1 VKLFTCKSALSP
13 RRVALYLAE
22 KKLEL
27 PTVDVDIPAGANRAP
42 AFLAKNPAG
51 RVPVLELDDGRTL
64 TESDAIIEYL
74 EELHPEPPLIGRDAW
89 QRARTRE
96 AERVIELGML
106 VPIYTIFKHTHESF
120 AGKLQQAPEVA
131 PSQRAQFY
139 EWAAV
144 VDGWLGERPFVAGA
158 ALTLADLTLLMAVD
172 ICAFVGC
179 AIDPAKLPHLARWS
193 GEMHARPGVNR
204 GWPVTID

>member
-1 VKLFTCKSALSP
+1 MKLYSHARALSP

-22 KKLEL
+22 KKLAIE
-27 PTVDVDIPAGANRAP
+27 TVDVDIPGGAQRAP
-42 AFLAKNPAG
+42 AFLAKNPLG

-74 EELHPEPPLIGRDAW
+74 EELHPEPPLVGRDAW

-106 VPIYTIFKHTHESF
+106 VPLYTIFKHTHPSYAEKI
-120 AGKLQQAPEVA
+120 AQAPEVA
-131 PSQRAQFY
+131 ASQRAQFY
-139 EWAAV
+139 EHAAAV
-144 VDGWLGERPFVAGA
+144 DAWLGERRFVAGE

-172 ICAFVGC
+172 ISGFMGC
-179 AIDPAKLPHLARWS
+179 AIDASSMPHLARWTAM
-193 GEMHARPGVNR
+193 MHARTDGVRR
-204 GWPVTID
+204 GWEG

>member
-1 VKLFTCKSALSP
+1 MKLYTHKFALSP
-13 RRVALYLAE
+13 RRVHLYLGE
-22 KKLEL
+22 KKLDV
-27 PTVDVDIPAGANRAP
+27 PTVDVDVAGGANRAP

-74 EELHPEPPLIGRDAW
+74 EELHPEPPLLGRDAW
-89 QRARTRE
+89 QRAKTRE
-96 AERVIELGML
+96 AERVVELGML
-106 VPIYTIFKHTHESF
+106 VPLYTIFKHTHESY
-120 AGKLQQAPEVA
+120 AGKLQQAPDVV
-131 PSQRAQFY
+131 PSQREQFY

-144 VDGWLGERPFVAGA
+144 VDGWLAERRFVAGE

-179 AIDPAKLPHLARWS
+179 AIDGAKLPHLTRWIAQ
-193 GEMHARPGVNR
+193 MHARPGVNR
-204 GWPVTID
+204 GWEG